1 MDTIHNND
9 ISVFKQVSV
18 ERGSR
23 LYSSL
28 RRVIILYGVGWVKL
42 INI

>member
-18 ERGSR
+18 ERVLTVFKFKEGHHF
-23 LYSSL
+23 
-28 RRVIILYGVGWVKL
+28 VWCWVG
-42 INI
+42 